1 MKDLL
6 NTLLYGVALWFS
18 AMGVLA
24 IVIGLLFV
32 TFQPD
37 WLSYLPGEYWL
48 GSALGVTLLA
58 IGMAHRER
66 DL

>member
-1 MKDLL
+1 MKHLL

-24 IVIGLLFV
+24 IVIGLLSL

-37 WLSYLPGEYWL
+37 WLTYLPGEYWL
-48 GSALGVTLLA
+48 GSILGIVIIALFMG
-58 IGMAHRER
+58 R
-66 DL
+66 DS